1 MTSVGELKDI
11 VLFKSALINVIF
23 LPEIYSTISRKGLKD
38 DTGGFNLPSVV
49 DSMDI
54 GITETEEKRKCCV
67 VM

>member
-1 MTSVGELKDI
+1 MTSVGELRDF
-11 VLFKSALINVIF
+11 VLFESALINVIF
-23 LPEIYSTISRKGLKD
+23 LPEIYSTISQKGLKD

>member
-1 MTSVGELKDI
+1 MTSVGEPKDI
-11 VLFKSALINVIF
+11 VLFESALMNVIL
-23 LPEIYSTISRKGLKD
+23 LPEIYATISQKGLKD